1 MHLQLYCWP
10 LEAYRKIP
18 LKYNTTHTKCH
29 WNVSPKEK
37 SILVIESSVTI
48 VSMCMGLI
56 VEAQLFS
63 KWIFSSPEWFLHFN
77 LLQEKKILLGTKD
90 FKNDVFQAN
99 SLRSLQK
106 FKTFSSILI
115 CFVLSVLDAK
125 GMRLPAC
132 ACSQVEATWIR
143 LVDDCRRGEM
153 KREREIFQSQIVRTS
168 SDSLLAMGAT
178 IKERNVLTVS
188 GGWTLLPDLKN
199 PQCSL
204 LEPNLSESLLFLRAT
219 VFLLV
224 KDSHIAI
231 PAEQ

>member
-1 MHLQLYCWP
+1 
-10 LEAYRKIP
+10 
-18 LKYNTTHTKCH
+18 
-29 WNVSPKEK
+29 
-37 SILVIESSVTI
+37 
-48 VSMCMGLI
+48 
-56 VEAQLFS
+56 
-63 KWIFSSPEWFLHFN
+63 
-77 LLQEKKILLGTKD
+77 
-90 FKNDVFQAN
+90 
-99 SLRSLQK
+99 
-106 FKTFSSILI
+106 
-115 CFVLSVLDAK
+115 
-125 GMRLPAC
+125 
-132 ACSQVEATWIR
+132 
-143 LVDDCRRGEM
+143 M

-231 PAEQ
+231 PAEQQRLDGHSKNYFDSHYWHQLISIHLCKIVSSEPRRNLHVQSSVEKDSCIKEEGQYLAGLCMVYIYIYIYI